1 MKELLEDQDYI
12 NYIIERK
19 ENFLYSFKK
28 RYGHTVKTEP
38 LDSIVEKRWGIT
50 GEFIY
55 FEESSWDR
63 FTSKAYDITES
74 YGPCTYA
81 ETIEQFKDRAKR
93 AAKNKKLLPQ
103 LQAAMELRHVRIIWH
118 YNDGDDRNHS
128 DFYRYDNHDFIKAW
142 IGTRTIHDDDV
153 VDDDDD
159 DDDDDDYDDLSSG
172 GGFMKND
179 VGARS
184 SAVARSRTGNGNG
197 KDDDDNDDDD
207 DDDDNDIGDGSR
219 GVDFAVK
226 GRSYFFNTTD
236 DDEAEWDDDVQDDD
250 RDKKRQRK
258 NDDNAAH
265 DKNERHNKRHRD
277 NDGDADHDDI
287 GNRN

>member
-1 MKELLEDQDYI
+1 MVRELLQNQEYI
-12 NYIIERK
+12 NYATKSK
-19 ENFLYSFKK
+19 EDFLYSFKK
-28 RYGHTVKTEP
+28 RYRHTVKTEP

-50 GEFIY
+50 GAYLDDPAFCP
-55 FEESSWDR
+55 
-63 FTSKAYDITES
+63 KAYDITEGF
-74 YGPCTYA
+74 GPYNYA
-81 ETIEQFKDRAKR
+81 TMVEQFNESVRIV
-93 AAKNKKLLPQ
+93 AKNKKLLPQ
-103 LQAAMELRHVRIIWH
+103 LQAAMELRHVRILWH
-118 YNDGDDRNHS
+118 YNDGDDDRNHS

-153 VDDDDD
+153 GD
-159 DDDDDDYDDLSSG
+159 SSDSSAD
-172 GGFMKND
+172 GFTKND

-207 DDDDNDIGDGSR
+207 DDDDDNDIGDGSR
-219 GVDFAVK
+219 GSDFAEK
-226 GRSYFFNTTD
+226 GRSYFLNTPD
-236 DDEAEWDDDVQDDD
+236 NDEAEWDDNVEDDD